1 MSVIREST
9 GSYDAVFY
17 SAAVTFTI
25 AAVLLALAV
34 KPKRPERAPT
44 TAINAGGNPQP

>member
-1 MSVIREST
+1 VIREST

-34 KPKRPERAPT
+34 KPKRPQRAVN
-44 TAINAGGNPQP
+44 TATATGGDAQP